1 MVSFRHSNG
10 GKMTRNSRIIWSAG
24 HTGPTVPVPFQTCFS
39 APPPRKEEIPFGD
52 HIDSDRRQLRRVS
65 LHAHQRATGKLP
77 SFSCRSGKEALDLAL
92 ETPPDILILDLM
104 LPELDGISLLQLLF
118 ASGIRPLVLATTK
131 LYNDYV
137 VDATAKLGVEYLM
150 IKPCDIR
157 AVVGRVKDLSNSLSK
172 PSLSAPDRRTHV
184 SNLLVSLGV
193 STKLRGYSY
202 LREAVLYMADNPMAS
217 VTKELYPAVARRF
230 GCSSSQVERAIRNA
244 IQGAWSQHP
253 GGAWFQ
259 IFQSDAQGIVP
270 RPSNSSFIS
279 CLADR
284 ICLDQLEFK
293 LPK

>member
-1 MVSFRHSNG
+1 METISILIADSSEEFRSTLTNALQG
-10 GKMTRNSRIIWSAG
+10 NYRI
-24 HTGPTVPVPFQTCFS
+24 
-39 APPPRKEEIPFGD
+39 
-52 HIDSDRRQLRRVS
+52 
-65 LHAHQRATGKLP
+65 
-77 SFSCRSGKEALDLAL
+77 FSCRSGKEALDFAL

-104 LPELDGISLLQLLF
+104 LPELDGISLLQLIF

-137 VDATAKLGVEYLM
+137 VDATVKLGVEYLM

-157 AVVGRVKDLSNSLSK
+157 AIVGRVKDLSNSLSK
-172 PSLSAPDRRTHV
+172 PILSAPDRRTHV

-230 GCSSSQVERAIRNA
+230 GCSGSQVERAIRNA

-259 IFQSDAQGIVP
+259 IFQSDAQGTVP

-284 ICLDQLEFK
+284 ICLDQMEFK

>member
-1 MVSFRHSNG
+1 METISILIADSSEEFRSTLTNALQG
-10 GKMTRNSRIIWSAG
+10 NYRI
-24 HTGPTVPVPFQTCFS
+24 
-39 APPPRKEEIPFGD
+39 
-52 HIDSDRRQLRRVS
+52 
-65 LHAHQRATGKLP
+65 
-77 SFSCRSGKEALDLAL
+77 FSCRSGKEALDFTL

-104 LPELDGISLLQLLF
+104 LPELDGISLLQLIF

-137 VDATAKLGVEYLM
+137 VDATVKLGVEYLM

-157 AVVGRVKDLSNSLSK
+157 AIVGRVKDLSNSLSK
-172 PSLSAPDRRTHV
+172 PILSAPDRRTHV

-230 GCSSSQVERAIRNA
+230 GCSGSQVERAIRNA

-259 IFQSDAQGIVP
+259 IFQSDAQGTVP

-284 ICLDQLEFK
+284 ICLDQMEIT

>member
-1 MVSFRHSNG
+1 METISILIADSSEEFRSTLTNALQG
-10 GKMTRNSRIIWSAG
+10 NYR
-24 HTGPTVPVPFQTCFS
+24 
-39 APPPRKEEIPFGD
+39 
-52 HIDSDRRQLRRVS
+52 L
-65 LHAHQRATGKLP
+65 
-77 SFSCRSGKEALDLAL
+77 FSCRSGKEALDFAL

-230 GCSSSQVERAIRNA
+230 GCSGSQVERAPRRRLVPDLPIGCPGHRAPAQQFPLHLLSGGPDMPGSVGDQAAEVALALFICVHLRNVFA
-244 IQGAWSQHP
+244 
-253 GGAWFQ
+253 
-259 IFQSDAQGIVP
+259 
-270 RPSNSSFIS
+270 
-279 CLADR
+279 
-284 ICLDQLEFK
+284 K
-293 LPK
+293 K